1 MSEDVQVRYA
11 QLADRDTVWPLACDF
26 ATTFDL
32 DHDRYNSSFERRVA
46 EPNTLLII
54 AHLPT
59 AEVVGYLLAFS
70 HTTFLANGPV
80 AWVEEVMVAEQA
92 RRGGIGRRLIATAED
107 WSASIGAAYI
117 ALATR
122 RAAGFYLALGYTES
136 AAFFRKLTTTTE
148 PGVRAKGTSGLYGL
162 PRRHLTALRVSSW
175 HFALVATDAK

>member
-32 DHDRYNSSFERRVA
+32 DHDRYNSSFERRMA

-80 AWVEEVMVAEQA
+80 
-92 RRGGIGRRLIATAED
+92 RG
-107 WSASIGAAYI
+107 
-117 ALATR
+117 
-122 RAAGFYLALGYTES
+122 
-136 AAFFRKLTTTTE
+136 
-148 PGVRAKGTSGLYGL
+148 
-162 PRRHLTALRVSSW
+162 
-175 HFALVATDAK
+175 